1 MAFDAL
7 MARAVTRE
15 LKANVVGA
23 KTEKIYQP
31 SKDEI
36 IISLRVDRRNVK
48 LVVSANPS
56 SARVSLT
63 GIDRE
68 NPQTPPMFCMLL
80 RKHLAGTTVEDV
92 YMYGFERIIEIK
104 FKAYDEL
111 GFPTEKYLTTE
122 IMGKSSNIFLL
133 GGNEKKILGVLHPG
147 DITTPS
153 KRRVIVGAPYEL
165 PPAQDKVDPND
176 ETEESFTAR
185 LGECEKE
192 RTVEKYIVGTYLGI
206 SPLIAREIAYRA
218 GKADAVGGSSPR
230 MLWRAFSEMVKTASE
245 GATAPCAVV
254 CGDTPKEYSYIQI
267 YQYDNSAKTVMF
279 TTFSEM
285 FDFYFGEREH
295 KETMRAKA
303 HDIEA
308 ILSSGRKK
316 LTKKLTLMREEL
328 SECDEAEKYKL
339 WGDLITASIYLL
351 TKKTDSATVTNN
363 NSENIE
369 TVTVPLDIKLTPSQ
383 NAARYYKKYNKLK
396 TAKKMLAEQIEKA
409 ERELSYFETVETS
422 LSMAENEADIYEIRI
437 ELAEAGYSQKRSSV
451 GKARSH
457 AKFEPKHY
465 VTSGGYDV
473 YVGKNNIQND
483 LITTKYSKKSDW
495 WFHVKN
501 APGSHV
507 VMICDADDEPPAQDF
522 TEAAQL
528 AAFWSSRKDGE
539 NVAVD
544 YTKIRNVKKPSGAA
558 PGYVIYSSNYTAY
571 VDPKCEC
578 KEI

>member
-7 MARAVTRE
+7 MATAVTRE
-15 LKANVVGA
+15 LKEKIVGA
-23 KTEKIYQP
+23 KAEKIYQP

-36 IISLRVDRRNVK
+36 IISLRVGGRNEK

-63 GIDRE
+63 GIERE
-68 NPQTPPMFCMLL
+68 NPKTPPMFCMLL
-80 RKHLAGTTVEDV
+80 RKHLMGTTVEDV

-104 FKAYDEL
+104 FKAFDDL
-111 GFPTEKYLTTE
+111 GFRMEKYLTTE
-122 IMGKSSNIFLL
+122 IMGKSSNVFLL
-133 GGNEKKILGVLHPG
+133 GGKEKKILGVLHPG

-165 PPAQDKVDPND
+165 PAAQDKVDPNT
-176 ETEESFTAR
+176 ETEEDFIRR
-185 LGECEKE
+185 LSESEKE

-218 GKADAVGGSSPR
+218 GKADTVGNSSPR
-230 MLWRAFSEMVKTASE
+230 MMWRSFSSIVNAASD
-245 GATAPCAVV
+245 GAVPCVVV
-254 CGDTPKEYSYIQI
+254 CDGVPKEYSYIEI
-267 YQYDNSAKTVMF
+267 YQYEKSAENKMF
-279 TTFSEM
+279 ASFSEM

-316 LTKKLTLMREEL
+316 LQKKLTLMREEL
-328 SECDEAEKYKL
+328 SECSDADKFKL
-339 WGDLITASIYLL
+339 WGDLITASIYQL
-351 TKKTDSATVTNN
+351 TKKADSATVVNYY
-363 NSENIE
+363 SENLE
-369 TVTVPLDIKLTPSQ
+369 SVTIPLDIKLTPSQ
-383 NAARYYKKYNKLK
+383 NAAKYYKKYNKLK
-396 TAKKMLAEQIEKA
+396 TAKKILSEQIEKA
-409 ERELSYFETVETS
+409 ARELDYYETVETS
-422 LSMAENEADIYEIRI
+422 LSLCENEADIYEIRI
-437 ELAEAGYSQKRSSV
+437 ELAEAGYSAKKSSV

-465 VTSGGYDV
+465 VTSDGYDV
-473 YVGKNNIQND
+473 FVGKNNIQND
-483 LITTKYSKKSDW
+483 LITLKLSKKSDW

-501 APGSHV
+501 SPGSHV
-507 VMICDADDEPPAQDF
+507 VLVCDADEEPPARDF
-522 TEAAQL
+522 TEAAEL
-528 AAFWSSRKDGE
+528 AAFFSSRKDGE

-544 YTKIRNVKKPSGAA
+544 YTKIRNVKKPSGSA
-558 PGYVIYSSNYTAY
+558 PGYVIYTSNFTAY

>member
-7 MARAVTRE
+7 MAAAVTRE
-15 LKANVVGA
+15 LSSLIVGA

-36 IISLRVDRRNVK
+36 IIACRVGGRNAK
-48 LVVSANPS
+48 LTVSANPS

-63 GIDRE
+63 EIERE
-68 NPQTPPMFCMLL
+68 NPKTPPMFCMLL
-80 RKHLAGTTVEDV
+80 RKHLTGTTIEDV

-133 GGNEKKILGVLHPG
+133 GGKEKKILGVLHPG

-165 PPAQDKVDPND
+165 PPAQDKADPND
-176 ETEESFTAR
+176 ETEDSFIAR
-185 LGECEKE
+185 LDRSEKE
-192 RTVEKYIVGTYLGI
+192 RAVDKYIVETYLGI
-206 SPLIAREIAYRA
+206 SPLVAREIAYRA
-218 GKADAVGGSSPR
+218 GRAETVGRSSPR
-230 MLWRAFSEMVKTASE
+230 MLWRAFSEIVGTASE
-245 GATAPCAVV
+245 GDLTPCAVV
-254 CGDTPKEYSYIQI
+254 CDGVPKEYSYIQI
-267 YQYDNSAKTVMF
+267 YQYENSAKTVAF
-279 TTFSEM
+279 PSFSEM

-295 KETMRAKA
+295 KETMRAKS
-303 HDIEA
+303 HDIET
-308 ILSSGRKK
+308 ILTSGRKK
-316 LTKKLTLMREEL
+316 LQKKLTLMREEL
-328 SECDEAEKYKL
+328 AECDEAEKFKL
-339 WGDLITASIYLL
+339 WGDLITSSIYLL
-351 TKKTDSATVTNN
+351 TKKADSATVTNYY
-363 NSENIE
+363 SENLE

-383 NAARYYKKYNKLK
+383 NAAKYYKKYSKLK
-396 TAKKMLAEQIEKA
+396 TAKSILTEQIEKA
-409 ERELSYFETVETS
+409 VRELEYFDTVESS
-422 LSMAENEADIYEIRI
+422 LALAENESDLYEIRI
-437 ELAEAGYSQKRSSV
+437 ELAEAGYSHKTSSI

-457 AKFEPKHY
+457 AIFEPKRY

-473 YVGKNNIQND
+473 CVGKNNIQND
-483 LITTKYSKKSDW
+483 LITLKYSKKSDW

-507 VMICDADDEPPAQDF
+507 VLSCDDGDEPPARDF

-558 PGYVIYSSNYTAY
+558 PGYVIYSSNFTAY

-578 KEI
+578 KDV